1 MGNRFPLP
9 PTRYPLS
16 PNPYLL
22 LFFSSLRLCVFAPL
36 RFFLPRVFFFLRR
49 HVRSRSGAW
58 NFWCRIRASSV
69 RIRTPLPSTL
79 TPSTSSSLCDS

>member
-22 LFFSSLRLCVFAPL
+22 LFFSSLRLCVFAFFSSP
-36 RFFLPRVFFFLRR
+36 RFFLPSQARQEQKRGLELLV
-49 HVRSRSGAW
+49 
-58 NFWCRIRASSV
+58 
-69 RIRTPLPSTL
+69 
-79 TPSTSSSLCDS
+79 

>member
-36 RFFLPRVFFFLRR
+36 RFFLPRVFF
-49 HVRSRSGAW
+49 
-58 NFWCRIRASSV
+58 
-69 RIRTPLPSTL
+69 LPSQARQEQKRGMEL
-79 TPSTSSSLCDS
+79 LV